1 MSRSDKDSHEEQ
13 GLPWLDLLFVVVA
26 LFAVVFAVRFG
37 WAFAGK
43 LLGQ

>member
-1 MSRSDKDSHEEQ
+1 MSGQDNKKSEEQ

-26 LFAVVFAVRFG
+26 LFSIVFAARFG